1 MHTCN
6 RWSTTVQSLSGG
18 MQNRDLMRYTKNAD
32 SWTVK
37 TDTLKYDCELGL
49 ATEPNHPA
57 DSITRPTKTCPFCAE
72 LIQAEAIKCRY
83 CHEFLD
89 RSPDSVYGPQVKRAG
104 LGVGSVILMILFLGP
119 FALPVIWL
127 KTRFNPLTKVI
138 ITLIILG
145 VTVLC
150 LFLLVDAYQR
160 VLDQIDV
167 LGL

>member
-1 MHTCN
+1 
-6 RWSTTVQSLSGG
+6 
-18 MQNRDLMRYTKNAD
+18 MR
-32 SWTVK
+32 
-37 TDTLKYDCELGL
+37 TDTLKYNCEQEL

-57 DSITRPTKTCPFCAE
+57 DSITRPMKTCPFCAE
-72 LIQAEAIKCRY
+72 SIQPEAIKCRY

-89 RSPDSVYGPQVKRAG
+89 RSPHAVYGPQAKKSG

-127 KTRFNPLTKVI
+127 KSRFKPLTKVI
-138 ITLIILG
+138 ITLIVVG

-150 LFLLVDAYQR
+150 LFLMVDAYQR
-160 VLDQIDV
+160 VLDQIDI